1 MSEGPE
7 PFLRLTWTDPVTGR
21 RGYVVI
27 DRLVNGLAGGGTRMR
42 AGVTLEEVERLARTM
57 SLKNGAVNLPGG
69 GAKGGL
75 DCDPHDPE
83 ARALLTRFVRAV
95 RPLLES
101 YWGTAEDMGTTQQ
114 LLDEVFV
121 EVGMQSSVQA
131 ALNHS
136 GDGAAA
142 LRRLVEGL
150 GVQVGGIGLGD
161 LVGGYGV
168 AQAAAAAAQHQGRSV
183 QGLRA
188 VIQGFGAMG
197 GSTARYLVEQ
207 GARVVALSDV
217 MGTVTNPAGLDV
229 ERLLA
234 TRTALGDIDR
244 SALRPDDRE
253 LAREEWLSVDA
264 DVLVPAAVADS
275 ITAENCSGVKAW
287 LLVEAANIPTT
298 EEAQRLLHQRG
309 VLVIPDYVA
318 NGGTNA
324 WFWWV
329 LLGMIEPTAEAAFRV
344 IGENM
349 RRSVAD
355 MLELADR
362 DGLLPREAADVIAM
376 RNLDRLAEVYGA
388 EVPPPRPGIA

>member
-75 DCDPHDPE
+75 DCDPHDPQ
-83 ARALLTRFVRAV
+83 ARAMLTRFVRAV

-217 MGTVTNPAGLDV
+217 RGTVTNPAGLDV

-253 LAREEWLSVDA
+253 LARDEWLSVDA

-287 LLVEAANIPTT
+287 LVVEAANIPTT

-329 LLGMIEPTAEAAFRV
+329 LLRMIEPTAEAAFRV

-376 RNLDRLAEVYGA
+376 RNLDRLAEEYGA
-388 EVPPPRPGIA
+388 EVPPPRPASA

>member
-1 MSEGPE
+1 
-7 PFLRLTWTDPVTGR
+7 
-21 RGYVVI
+21 
-27 DRLVNGLAGGGTRMR
+27 
-42 AGVTLEEVERLARTM
+42 
-57 SLKNGAVNLPGG
+57 VNLPGG

-83 ARALLTRFVRAV
+83 ARALLTRFVRAM

-121 EVGMQSSVQA
+121 EVGMLSSVQA
-131 ALNHS
+131 TLNRS

-142 LRRLVEGL
+142 LRRLVDGL

-168 AQAAAAAAQHQGRSV
+168 AEAAAAAARHQGRSI

-197 GSTARYLVEQ
+197 GSTARYLVER
-207 GARVVALSDV
+207 GARVVALSDAS
-217 MGTVTNPAGLDV
+217 GTVTNPAGLDV

-234 TRTALGDIDR
+234 TRSALGDIDR

-253 LAREEWLSVDA
+253 LPRDEWLSVDT
-264 DVLVPAAVADS
+264 DLLVPAAVADS
-275 ITAENCSGVKAW
+275 ISAENSWRVKAS
-287 LLVEAANIPTT
+287 LVVEAANIPTT

-349 RRSVAD
+349 RRSVAE

-362 DGLLPREAADVIAM
+362 DGLLPRQAADATAM
-376 RNLDRLAEVYGA
+376 RNLDRLAEEYGA
-388 EVPPPRPGIA
+388 EVPATAPGPAGG

>member
-1 MSEGPE
+1 
-7 PFLRLTWTDPVTGR
+7 V
-21 RGYVVI
+21 
-27 DRLVNGLAGGGTRMR
+27 
-42 AGVTLEEVERLARTM
+42 
-57 SLKNGAVNLPGG
+57 GA
-69 GAKGGL
+69 
-75 DCDPHDPE
+75 
-83 ARALLTRFVRAV
+83 
-95 RPLLES
+95 
-101 YWGTAEDMGTTQQ
+101 
-114 LLDEVFV
+114 
-121 EVGMQSSVQA
+121 
-131 ALNHS
+131 
-136 GDGAAA
+136 
-142 LRRLVEGL
+142 
-150 GVQVGGIGLGD
+150 IGLGD

-217 MGTVTNPAGLDV
+217 RGTVTNPAGLDV

-253 LAREEWLSVDA
+253 LARDEWLSVDA

-275 ITAENCSGVKAW
+275 ITAENCSRVKAW
-287 LLVEAANIPTT
+287 LVVEAANIPTT

-329 LLGMIEPTAEAAFRV
+329 LLAMIEPTAEAAFRV

-388 EVPPPRPGIA
+388 EVPPPRPASA